1 MADRRRPMTLCVAI
15 LMAIAL
21 VLPSRTGAIVFGG
34 GSPKTDCLSVFNAA
48 ANYPVSR
55 PKSIRCVDGD
65 PCDVDGEVNGSCQ
78 FQVGVCAN
86 DPGDGRCTLV
96 GVGVQSITVDHA
108 LDDGDRKFDPEFQA
122 LQSRIDN
129 AIDPPTTDSSCTT
142 PTNMHVPVQGPFAG
156 NSCKRGRKDIRLT
169 AISQPSGGKLYKDK
183 DKFQLVCDPAPVGC
197 DPADLYDGTFDRIQR
212 QIFNQ
217 TCAVSG
223 CHDSQSQ
230 AGDMILEVGA
240 SYGNLVD
247 ATPDNSV
254 AAAAGWKRVMT
265 TGPSS
270 GDPNT
275 SFIYHK
281 LTGDLDPGMGQ
292 RMPLV
297 GPSLD
302 PTLIEI
308 IRLWIEAGAPA
319 TGWVAG
325 TD

>member
-1 MADRRRPMTLCVAI
+1 
-15 LMAIAL
+15 
-21 VLPSRTGAIVFGG
+21 
-34 GSPKTDCLSVFNAA
+34 
-48 ANYPVSR
+48 
-55 PKSIRCVDGD
+55 
-65 PCDVDGEVNGSCQ
+65 
-78 FQVGVCAN
+78 VGVE
-86 DPGDGRCTLV
+86 
-96 GVGVQSITVDHA
+96 SITVDHA
-108 LDDGDRKFDPEFQA
+108 LDNGDRKFDPEFQA

-129 AIDPPTTDSSCTT
+129 GIDPPTTDPACTT
-142 PTNMHVPVQGPFAG
+142 PTNIHVLVQGPFAG
-156 NSCKRGRKDIRLT
+156 NTCKRGRKDIRLT
-169 AISQPSGGKLYKDK
+169 AISQPSGGRFYKDK
-183 DKFQLVCDPAPVGC
+183 DKLQLVCDPAPAGC
-197 DPADLYDGTFDRIQR
+197 DPGELYDGTFDRIQR

-230 AGDMILEVGA
+230 AGGMILEIGA
-240 SYGNLVD
+240 SHGNLVD
-247 ATPDNSV
+247 ATPTNAV

-270 GDPNT
+270 GDPDS

-302 PTLIEI
+302 PALIEI
-308 IRLWIEAGAPA
+308 IRLWIEAGAPE
-319 TGWVAG
+319 TGWVPG